1 MAIAEAVRPTSEEHY
16 RGIECIVGKLV
27 KHHGWMAPPA
37 DNVKWLTP
45 AEFQPVLVSD
55 SGRTFAQRLSDRTE
69 ADQMSTLEL
78 PLEPAS
84 ARQLVELPA
93 PYPLSGDDRR
103 VLRKILHGLPPLR
116 YPISDSEKAAF
127 LNAWFDLKERPQWEP
142 ILVTAADIERYGK
155 EQKEIQNRHQQ
166 ALRDEFARGQLRAVD
181 TGHASVTSLVPG
193 SFIPRESA
201 IAYLNRCGLVP
212 DDDVRVDTGRSD
224 QLPEPGRTPA
234 PAAMPLEVRTQ
245 MVEESVAP
253 TRDESEGRIADVKE
267 NDVGSNGGSAD
278 MAGLPQPTPGSEKR
292 TVGKV
297 ARLPRV
303 IELTGLGRSSIYNR
317 MDSRSRYYDPTFP
330 RCFSLSTGDT
340 GAVGWDEEQVTAW
353 VATQVARA
361 RG

>member
-37 DNVKWLTP
+37 DNAKWTTP

-55 SGRTFAQRLSDRTE
+55 GGRTFAQLLPDRTD

-93 PYPLSGDDRR
+93 PYPLSEDDRR
-103 VLRKILHGLPPLR
+103 VLREILHGLPPLR
-116 YPISDSEKAAF
+116 YPISDDEKAAF
-127 LNAWFDLKERPQWEP
+127 FDAWFDLKERPLWEP

-155 EQKEIQNRHQQ
+155 EQKEIQKRHQQ
-166 ALRDEFARGQLRAVD
+166 ALRDELARDQLRAVD
-181 TGHASVTSLVPG
+181 AGHVPVASLVPG
-193 SFIPRESA
+193 SFIARESA
-201 IAYLNRCGLVP
+201 IAYLSRCGLALD
-212 DDDVRVDTGRSD
+212 DDDVGVVDIERHD
-224 QLPEPGRTPA
+224 QSPFEDRAPMVAQSMALPRGEA
-234 PAAMPLEVRTQ
+234 
-245 MVEESVAP
+245 
-253 TRDESEGRIADVKE
+253 EGRVVNAKA
-267 NDVGSNGGSAD
+267 NDPDSKGGQVDAPE
-278 MAGLPQPTPGSEKR
+278 LPQDAPGIERQK
-292 TVGKV
+292 VGKV

-353 VATQVARA
+353 VATQATRA